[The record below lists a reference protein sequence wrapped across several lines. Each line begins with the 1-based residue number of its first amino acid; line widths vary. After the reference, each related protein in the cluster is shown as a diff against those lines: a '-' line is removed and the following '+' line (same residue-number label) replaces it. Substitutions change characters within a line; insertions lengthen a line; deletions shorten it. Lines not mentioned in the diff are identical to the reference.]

1 MLVGLE
7 ILNTVSI
14 QLDIESL
21 ENTNFTKGYSSE
33 ARLTCKTIPGSR
45 KTFVSG
51 MVFPQRVLLGTS

>member
-21 ENTNFTKGYSSE
+21 ENTNFTQGYSLE
-33 ARLTCKTIPGSR
+33 VGLTCKTIPGSR

-51 MVFPQRVLLGTS
+51 MVFPQRVFLGTS

>member
-21 ENTNFTKGYSSE
+21 ENTNFTKGYSLE
-33 ARLTCKTIPGSR
+33 VRLTCKTIPGSR